1 MLYLMAADPS
11 RTDAALVGGAV
22 CGVDAERWWALPL
35 MLALLVGVVAAIGFW
50 TAGGQ
55 FPNTIRPDA
64 EADRAPIVLS
74 PSPQGASASL
84 AIDFG
89 NGARREFAALP
100 WRPQMTVADLMEAAR
115 EFRPGIVYEQQGTGA
130 GAFLTALEGV
140 AGEGAGGRWW
150 QYLVNG
156 RPANDSFGVHQLNAG
171 DRVLWRFAAGDEQDA
186 LATE

>member
-1 MLYLMAADPS
+1 MLYLMTADPL
-11 RTDAALVGGAV
+11 RTDAAFAGGAV
-22 CGVDAERWWALPL
+22 RTVDAERWWALPL
-35 MLALLVGVVAAIGFW
+35 MLALLVGVVAAFGFW
-50 TAGGQ
+50 TTGGQ
-55 FPNTIRPDA
+55 FPNTRRPDA
-64 EADRAPIVLS
+64 QIVPS
-74 PSPQGASASL
+74 PSPQGDSVSL

-115 EFRPGIVYEQQGTGA
+115 EFRPGIAYEQQGTGA

-150 QYLVNG
+150 QYLVNA
-156 RPANDSFGVHQLNAG
+156 RPANDSFGVHELNPG
-171 DRVLWRFAAGDEQDA
+171 DRVLWRFAAGDEQDE